1 MAELCSAIFWVL
13 CPEQSLHCYIDKS
26 MDSSVMFKGLFFKA
40 TSAVAIS
47 SVLVASLGSQA
58 NAQSVIR
65 ADGSSTVFPIMER
78 AASDFQKSG
87 GSRVTVGV
95 SGTGGGFKK
104 FCNGDTDISNASR
117 PITKKE
123 IDAC

>member
-1 MAELCSAIFWVL
+1 
-13 CPEQSLHCYIDKS
+13 
-26 MDSSVMFKGLFFKA
+26 MFNGLFFKA

-47 SVLVASLGSQA
+47 SVLVPSLGSQA

-87 GSRVTVGV
+87 Q
-95 SGTGGGFKK
+95 F
-104 FCNGDTDISNASR
+104 
-117 PITKKE
+117 
-123 IDAC
+123 